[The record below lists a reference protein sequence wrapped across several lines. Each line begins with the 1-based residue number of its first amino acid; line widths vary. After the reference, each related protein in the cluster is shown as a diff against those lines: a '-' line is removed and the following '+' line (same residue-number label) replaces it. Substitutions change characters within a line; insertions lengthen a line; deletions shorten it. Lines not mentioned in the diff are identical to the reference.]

1 MNRFLKLQYALLEV
15 IASQEDTPE
24 RDETLY
30 WETVHMASCGRTAW
44 LLALERGVDPELPAC
59 AAVVHDYG
67 RIITGVQKD
76 HANAGFLPV
85 QDFLKS
91 TGLFTPAEIAKIAA
105 AVKNHSS
112 KTITGSDM
120 DEIVKDADVIDC
132 YQLGLPF
139 DRPEKERRYN
149 EWLNGKK

>member
-1 MNRFLKLQYALLEV
+1 MNRFLKLQYSLLDV
-15 IASQEDTPE
+15 IAAQEDSPE
-24 RDETLY
+24 RDEALA

-91 TGLFTPAEIAKIAA
+91 TGLFTPSEIAKIAA

-112 KTITGSDM
+112 KKITGSDI

-139 DRPEKERRYN
+139 DRPEKELRYN
-149 EWLNGKK
+149 KWLSSHK